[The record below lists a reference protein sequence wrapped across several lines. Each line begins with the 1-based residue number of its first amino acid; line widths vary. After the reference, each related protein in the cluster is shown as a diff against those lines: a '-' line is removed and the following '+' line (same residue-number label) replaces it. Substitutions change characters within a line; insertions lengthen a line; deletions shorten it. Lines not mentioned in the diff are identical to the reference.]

1 METLPL
7 FNLFFSVFSSLST
20 LFEQSQLLLTI
31 FLVCAV
37 LTMFEIILH
46 FIYGVLDAFKAVS

>member
-1 METLPL
+1 METLAL
-7 FNLFFSVFSSLST
+7 FDLFFSVFGSLST

-31 FLVCAV
+31 LLVCAV